1 MKTVIRQIH
10 RLHQSRSSRRQTP
23 PTTAVIIMIMYRR
36 LAANHRFQQSRRIIT
51 INHFTVIIGIDT
63 GYELIA
69 LIVLQGVG
77 QVFVVRGR
85 RGVVEQ
91 AGAE

>member
-10 RLHQSRSSRRQTP
+10 RLHQSRSSRRQRSPST
-23 PTTAVIIMIMYRR
+23 VIIMIMYRR
-36 LAANHRFQQSRRIIT
+36 FTANHRFQQTRRIIAV
-51 INHFTVIIGIDT
+51 NHFTVIIGIDT

-77 QVFVVRGR
+77 QVFVVSGR